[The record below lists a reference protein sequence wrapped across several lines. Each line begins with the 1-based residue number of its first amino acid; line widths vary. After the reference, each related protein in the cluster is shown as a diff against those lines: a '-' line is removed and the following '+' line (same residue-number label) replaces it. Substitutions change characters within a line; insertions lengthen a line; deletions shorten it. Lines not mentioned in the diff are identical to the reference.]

1 MADWQKPKIEG
12 DSPEAVAF
20 ALMLII
26 ARIEGKTLSEGAD
39 TDREWVLQTYGLC
52 LEAVSQRSAGQ
63 EILEKI
69 AQSDVP
75 DNMLSL
81 LTALKATSGQAKK

>member
-1 MADWQKPKIEG
+1 MTDWQKPQIEG

-20 ALMLII
+20 ALMLVI
-26 ARIEGKTLSEGAD
+26 ARIEGKMPFEAGT
-39 TDREWVLQTYGLC
+39 TDREWVLQTYGQC
-52 LEAVSQRSAGQ
+52 LEATSKRSAGQ

-75 DNMLSL
+75 DNMLAL
-81 LTALKATSGQAKK
+81 LTALKAATGQAVK